1 MPQLT
6 NSPNGQLNAVLE
18 RRKSWGLRV
27 HLKYSDGLPVSLTGY
42 TLRMVVKEDE
52 FDEDEYDSNNLIV
65 NAEAAIQ
72 APETGEAFFSF
83 QAAELDWEPGNYY
96 GSLVLWTPAGYSLL
110 LARLAIQLVANTES
124 ASMHQ
129 LYDVHGLSRG
139 LELTLRD
146 GNVVEMTA
154 SNLVDGRQGDKGD
167 KGEPGTDGT
176 SIVVTDN
183 GDGTLTLEAAAPA
196 VTDNGDGTF
205 TVGA

>member
-6 NSPNGQLNAVLE
+6 NSPNGQLGVALE
-18 RRKSWGLRV
+18 RRKSWMLRV
-27 HLKYSDGLPVSLTGY
+27 RLKYADGQPVVLAGY
-42 TLRMVVKEDE
+42 TLRMVVKAEE
-52 FDEDEYDSNNLIV
+52 FDEDEYDSNNLLV
-65 NAEAAIQ
+65 NSEARVSM
-72 APETGEAFFSF
+72 PEMGEALFEL
-83 QAAELDWEPGNYY
+83 QAAELDWEPGGYY
-96 GSLVLWTPAGYSLL
+96 GSLVMWTPAGYSLL
-110 LARLAIQLVANTES
+110 LARMQIQLVANTDS
-124 ASMHQ
+124 ASMHRI
-129 LYDVHGLSRG
+129 YDSYDPTG
-139 LELTLRD
+139 TLDLILRNSD
-146 GNVVEMTA
+146 VVEMTA